1 MKKNEKQNKSE
12 RTDVKA
18 DALSGVSV
26 GVGATIGMVV
36 GNGLAAELNA
46 AETETP
52 VASLVNPEETVKPEE
67 PVKPEQSTTPEQPEV
82 VATEEPDIIVEGCE
96 VVVNP
101 DGTMME
107 VAALSI
113 DGHEAMIIDG
123 DMDGMADV
131 MAVDMN
137 GNNIVDENE
146 VLDVS
151 EDGLA
156 MAAFREQD
164 YTLTAQ
170 TDDDYVNNADVDDY
184 MA

>member
-12 RTDVKA
+12 NTNVKS
-18 DALSGVSV
+18 DAISGISA

-36 GNGLAAELNA
+36 GSGLAAEVNA
-46 AETETP
+46 AETEEVVVPP
-52 VASLVNPEETVKPEE
+52 VKPEKPEE
-67 PVKPEQSTTPEQPEV
+67 PVKPEQPVKPEEQIEV
-82 VATEEPDIIVEGCE
+82 VATEEPEIIVEGCE

-170 TDDDYVNNADVDDY
+170 VDDDYVNNADVDDY